1 MTLKEALESGKSFRR
16 VGGIVYYVPPFDIN
30 EPFTADQILATD
42 WELEEEKFEVTAKEI
57 LGLFHHYCHT
67 SIANQYV
74 PAIDYLDNLKAG
86 KYK

>member
-16 VGGIVYYVPPFDIN
+16 SGGIAYYIPPFNIN

-42 WELEEEKFEVTAKEI
+42 WELEEEKFEVTHKEI
-57 LGLFHHYCHT
+57 IALFTHYCHISST
-67 SIANQYV
+67 NQYL
-74 PAIDYLDNLKAG
+74 PSIEYINNLKAG